1 MKIEPG
7 KTSGNAQA
15 WKYMYSQIS
24 LYRKLRNTDV
34 QGCVLAALVEAP
46 DSLATRNSQ
55 F

>member
-24 LYRKLRNTDV
+24 LHRKLRNTDV